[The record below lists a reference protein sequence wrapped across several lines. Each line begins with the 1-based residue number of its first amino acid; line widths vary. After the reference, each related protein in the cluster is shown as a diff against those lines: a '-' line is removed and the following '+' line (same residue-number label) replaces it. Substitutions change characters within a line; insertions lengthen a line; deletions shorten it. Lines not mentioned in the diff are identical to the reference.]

1 MRQLFI
7 FITILFLSIECIAQE
22 KEFLTIDWEQIKK
35 EAMDNPQQVKD
46 LVARFS
52 AKDTDTTLTLQ
63 EMRLAFYGQS
73 FLTNDKEDEYMF
85 DLYDQLRKKQLKEC
99 LITVK
104 KILDINPLNLDALT
118 TLSNIFSAAAN
129 ATNDSGRT
137 AAALAKSAQERAQR
151 IFQLIAAT
159 GDGSKDHPFY
169 VTKVSDEYCF
179 MRHYLDL
186 WEYRGQYMKD
196 KQDVIML
203 KKKSENY
210 KESTICFEITRVFEL
225 DMMKVM
231 RKGKKSK

>member
-104 KILDINPLNLDALT
+104 IILDINPLNLDALT

-186 WEYRGQYMKD
+186 WAYRGQYMKD

>member
-104 KILDINPLNLDALT
+104 IILDINPLNLDALT